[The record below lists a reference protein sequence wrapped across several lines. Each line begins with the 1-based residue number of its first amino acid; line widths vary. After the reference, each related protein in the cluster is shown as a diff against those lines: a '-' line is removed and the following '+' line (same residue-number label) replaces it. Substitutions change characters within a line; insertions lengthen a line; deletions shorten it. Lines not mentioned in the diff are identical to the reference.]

1 MAKILI
7 NPEKRNNRTEDT
19 VVPKSKWI
27 PDKLFQ
33 TIQQS
38 VPIACVD
45 LIILRKNSENII
57 ETLLIK
63 RKIYPEI
70 GKWCLIGGR
79 IIKGERVSDTIRRQA
94 KIELGVSVDI
104 VSPWNENT
112 PIMSLSDPL
121 SDAQK
126 HFVVLVYPV
135 TISGGQIK
143 KSGPEFSEAKWFSL
157 EKTPD
162 VLGFAHRQ
170 ELDSFIKT
178 ALDYEIK

>member
-1 MAKILI
+1 MKHID
-7 NPEKRNNRTEDT
+7 NT

-33 TIQQS
+33 IIQRS
-38 VPIACVD
+38 IPIACVD
-45 LIILRKNSENII
+45 LIIIRKNNNDII

-104 VSPWNENT
+104 VSPWNETT
-112 PIMSLSDPL
+112 PIISLSDPL
-121 SDAQK
+121 SDTQK

-135 TISGGQIK
+135 TISEGQIRE
-143 KSGPEFSEAKWFSL
+143 SGPEFSEAKWFTL
-157 EKTPD
+157 EKTPN
-162 VLGFAHRQ
+162 VLGFAHRR

-178 ALDYEIK
+178 TRDYEIK